1 MERRRDCRGSLPEE
15 RMDSEHTH
23 EERIQRDLQVLGQEA
38 MPEVPEREPDIR
50 SGTTSPQSPH
60 REAEDRGGADHG
72 LRGRDG
78 PGDKMFQLQRLR
90 THRQELSA
98 ETEVPQ
104 MRQGGP
110 QTQGVQGGEIRMRE
124 LQADRAQS
132 LRQEVPHDEEGT
144 RAEDRP
150 NREVLNAQG
159 RRDKIKVFHANLGR
173 GREATEPLQR
183 MAEEEKVDVVLIQE
197 SYCYMPAW
205 AGWSKYG
212 GGRSDKIATMVRT
225 GRRSIE

>member
-1 MERRRDCRGSLPEE
+1 
-15 RMDSEHTH
+15 
-23 EERIQRDLQVLGQEA
+23 
-38 MPEVPEREPDIR
+38 MPEVSEREPDIR

-60 REAEDRGGADHG
+60 REAEDRGRADHG

-110 QTQGVQGGEIRMRE
+110 QNQGVQGGEIRMRD

-144 RAEDRP
+144 RVEDRP
-150 NREVLNAQG
+150 NREVLT
-159 RRDKIKVFHANLGR
+159 RK
-173 GREATEPLQR
+173 
-183 MAEEEKVDVVLIQE
+183 
-197 SYCYMPAW
+197 
-205 AGWSKYG
+205 G
-212 GGRSDKIATMVRT
+212 GGIELRFFRQTWGENERQRSYSRGWRRKKKWTWSSSRSRTATCRPDG
-225 GRRSIE
+225 GRLN